1 MGDKQN
7 ALVFEQKEEEESAD
21 FWQAT
26 FLTPWEYFW
35 KISFYLNLNFLLEK
49 NIYLSVGENLEIQQ
63 NTIFSHGKRI
73 ISKRSA
79 SCLIFK

>member
-26 FLTPWEYFW
+26 FLTPWEYF
-35 KISFYLNLNFLLEK
+35 
-49 NIYLSVGENLEIQQ
+49 
-63 NTIFSHGKRI
+63 
-73 ISKRSA
+73 
-79 SCLIFK
+79 